1 MARIEDLPLATPVY
15 NDIDL
20 FADISDSNNAK
31 SNTIGSKVKAGLSDP
46 TVTADDLQ
54 DWATKKVLTA
64 AERTKLSGIQAGAQ
78 VNTVTSVNWQMGVV
92 VLDADDIA
100 DTVTR
105 KMGNEVFDTSEKNK
119 LDTAYTHSQAVT
131 GNPHNVTASQVWL
144 GNVANERQLSR
155 TAGNFNAIPLKTDI
169 QRNMNDLVPIQDAF
183 DNDIIKKV
191 TVGTQYIRYS
201 STIQLWR
208 PSVNYHADTLVNST
222 TYEIRNIVIDEVTG
236 GMYYCTISHQ
246 SGANFAS
253 DLALW
258 YWTPV
263 LAWGG
268 GSSPVYVI
276 RGATNPTQAIPWWPR
291 TPSGA
296 FAGQLFANTVTADIL
311 VRDGNDWI
319 LNSAWGGWSWVNI
332 TVWVWVPVGSGT
344 NPWDMYID
352 YNTANIYVWNGTS
365 WVVNN
370 ATGGSWS
377 WIIYSLANGTVV
389 ASTTGN
395 RWLASTLTGADKTYE
410 TSQTI
415 DPLTGHTINQTFWW
429 LITWLSTSIQNFIAG
444 AILQWSV
451 IFNNLTVNN
460 TGSTN
465 YNNGIYN
472 NPTINNPTFT
482 WSSVIAGALV
492 TDYIPWNIATT
503 VYTLS
508 NIPSGTIQVSTQG
521 WIIQIEPSDYTHT
534 DNTITFTGNVNRT
547 GIDLIVTYIKWVAVT
562 APSLK
567 VWPITRTPA
576 WSSFTHTN
584 ALSTTTSVV
593 NGINVVSWTVNG
605 NYFDFDT
612 SVAWQITFTSKDF
625 LWNNI
630 SENGIVFYYTVNY

>member
-31 SNTIGSKVKAGLSDP
+31 SNTIGSKVKAWLSDP

-64 AERTKLSGIQAGAQ
+64 AERTKLAGIQAGAQ

-92 VLDADDIA
+92 VLGADDIA
-100 DTVTR
+100 DTAAR
-105 KMGNEVFDTSEKNK
+105 KMGNEIFNTSEKNK

-131 GNPHNVTASQVWL
+131 GNPHNVTAAQVWL

-155 TAGNFNAIPLKTDI
+155 TAGNFNALPLKTDI

-183 DNDIIKKV
+183 DSDIVKKV

-208 PSVNYHADTLVNST
+208 TSVNYHADTLVNST

-236 GMYYCTISHQ
+236 GMYYCTVSHQ

-276 RGATNPTQAIPWWPR
+276 RWASNPTQSIPWWPR

-296 FAGQLFANTVTADIL
+296 FVGQLFVNTVTADIL
-311 VRDGNDWI
+311 VRDGNDRV
-319 LNSAWGGWSWVNI
+319 LNSATGGWGW
-332 TVWVWVPVGSGT
+332 GSG
-344 NPWDMYID
+344 
-352 YNTANIYVWNGTS
+352 
-365 WVVNN
+365 
-370 ATGGSWS
+370 
-377 WIIYSLANGTVV
+377 IIYSLSNGTVV

-395 RWLASTLTGADKTYE
+395 RGLASTGTGADKTYE
-410 TSQTI
+410 TSQVI
-415 DPLTGHTINQTFWW
+415 DPVTWNTISQTFWPW
-429 LITWLSTSIQNFIAG
+429 GTVVFDDTDINFENWTTLNYDITVVSNHNRDTVNYDWSTINSNNTEYNHTGDTINYDATTTVDG
-444 AILQWSV
+444 GT
-451 IFNNLTVNN
+451 FNNN
-460 TGSTN
+460 TF
-465 YNNGIYN
+465 
-472 NPTINNPTFT
+472 NNPTFT

-508 NIPSGTIQVSTQG
+508 NIPSWTIQVSTQG
-521 WIIQIEPSDYTHT
+521 WVIQVKPSDYTHT

-547 GIDLIVTYIKWVAVT
+547 GLDLIVTYIKWVAVT

-584 ALSTTTSVV
+584 ALSTATSVV
-593 NGINVVSWTVNG
+593 NGISVTSWTVNW

-612 SVAWQITFTSKDF
+612 SIVWQITFTSKDF
-625 LWNNI
+625 LWNSI